1 MKHFRLEFLCF
12 LILVFSCSEKPES
25 NVQSN
30 EWELVIED
38 SIQVDYLAD
47 IREGTFNDGIGV
59 IKDLMS
65 TTLVKFDTTGKIL
78 TQKEFP
84 KEGPGSITFLS
95 TIHFHEGK
103 YFGLSSFSGI
113 FQFDS
118 NLELLEKIELPF
130 LGESRGGAY
139 NKKDIQVWKDNLIFW
154 YPGRNGISPYMDF
167 FYRDHPLLEI
177 LDLETKDSKSIV
189 RIPPTSKFSKDEH
202 FGRPEINFTIQHD
215 SLYLSLSNEPLIHVY
230 SLSDTIFWVKSLDF
244 KPTDFIQIPG
254 QKEPVTYSQQILL
267 NEARIQGI
275 YSDSSHLIV
284 NYTGGIPS
292 EIFVQNEL
300 KERKNFYRYPEFRNT
315 YLKIHQKGSGWSN
328 EIVLPKKIKFILN
341 IESVDKPF
349 YALRNDEFIGEE
361 QEYLT
366 FYKLKL
372 VRK

>member
-1 MKHFRLEFLCF
+1 MLA
-12 LILVFSCSEKPES
+12 FSCSEKPAS
-25 NVQSN
+25 NVKSN
-30 EWELVIED
+30 EWELIIED

-118 NLELLEKIELPF
+118 NLELLEKIEMPF
-130 LGESRGGAY
+130 MGESRGGAY
-139 NKKDIQVWKDNLIFW
+139 NKKDIQVWEDNLIFW

-177 LDLETKDSKSIV
+177 LDLKTKDSKSIV

-244 KPTDFIQIPG
+244 KPTDFTQIPG

-372 VRK
+372 LRK

>member
-1 MKHFRLEFLCF
+1 MKHFGLKFLCF

-25 NVQSN
+25 NVQSS

-118 NLELLEKIELPF
+118 NLELLEKIEMPF
-130 LGESRGGAY
+130 MGESRGGAY
-139 NKKDIQVWKDNLIFW
+139 NKKDIQVWEDNLIFW

-177 LDLETKDSKSIV
+177 LDLKTKDSKSIV

-244 KPTDFIQIPG
+244 KPTDFTQIPG

-372 VRK
+372 LRK